1 MIVGYLFVTMAFY
14 WLISATQPSFPL
26 LFAFFLGYGFVLYFL
41 YFWIAVY
48 FVVELA
54 LWRHT
59 RNRGHLLQFL
69 GALLILAPITWNLV
83 ATSAMNIE
91 TMFSPAWIAL
101 VLLEALS
108 LGCGIAFA
116 MFGYTHRPYHANDVD
131 LYRNVV
137 VRAGERIG
145 LLTDGYSTRVFE
157 TKYEGFPAEAV
168 RARAEEYAV
177 RFQRAGFFLVHRT
190 DATGFTL
197 YPVAYTGVSGLRI
210 ATAFAHLYRLWR
222 HPDRLTWVRVEW
234 TGTAKVH
241 ISPEDYARIKRPVA
255 HHVLCAGVADAVV
268 GSLLAFV
275 RGDEAA
281 AVQGLLGPGA
291 PHRPEELRLPAPKA
305 GVAEALAVGIAI
317 LLLAAGSG
325 AALYVNFGTTAVSG
339 PSITDVH
346 WDPVHP
352 AAGQNIT
359 LYANLT
365 TSGLFSGPLESFNV
379 VVWAYYN
386 DSLYGAKNMA
396 QIQGNEYGAR
406 LGSFPEGTEIMLML
420 TTYQMFGGTN
430 AYSNSPAYV
439 IDVGTVHQSTTSGLS
454 LQSPTFRM
462 EASGDGI
469 FGVWIN
475 STTPLDT
482 ALVLF
487 SGYYTYSSGQGSG
500 SGGLGINGMNLTH
513 VGSYYTLTVPADLV
527 GPLDATSSHTV
538 IWYRFVVRDTNW
550 NTASTTVL
558 TAEVTT

>member
-14 WLISATQPSFPL
+14 WLISATQSSFL
-26 LFAFFLGYGFVLYFL
+26 LVFAFFLGYGFVVYFL

-69 GALLILAPITWNLV
+69 GALLILAPISWNLV

-91 TMFSPAWIAL
+91 TIFSPGWIAL
-101 VLLEALS
+101 VLIGILS

-116 MFGYTHRPYHANDVD
+116 MFGYTHRAYHANDVD

-157 TKYEGFPAEAV
+157 TKYEGFPADAV

-177 RFQRAGFFLVHRT
+177 RFRRAGFFLVHRT
-190 DATGFTL
+190 DASGVTL

-241 ISPEDYARIKRPVA
+241 ISPQDYARIKRPVA

-275 RGDEAA
+275 RGDETA

-305 GVAEALAVGIAI
+305 GVAEALVIGIAI

-325 AALYVNFGTTAVSG
+325 AALYVNFGTASTPG
-339 PSITDVH
+339 PSITGVH

-352 AAGQNIT
+352 AAWQNIT

-365 TSGLFSGPLESFNV
+365 LPGPFYEPLESFNV

-396 QIQGNEYGAR
+396 QIQGDQYGVR

-420 TTYQMFGGTN
+420 YATQMFGATN
-430 AYSNSPAYV
+430 EYTSSPAYV
-439 IDVGTVHQSTTSGLS
+439 IDVGTVHQNAASGPS
-454 LQSPTFRM
+454 LQNPTFRTDAYG
-462 EASGDGI
+462 EGI

-475 STTPLDT
+475 STVPLDT
-482 ALVLF
+482 TLVLF
-487 SGYYTYSSGQGSG
+487 SGSYTYSSSQGSG
-500 SGGLGINGMNLTH
+500 SGGLGPSAMNLTRS
-513 VGSYYTLTVPADLV
+513 GSYYTATVPASLL
-527 GPLDATSSHTV
+527 GPTYATSSHTV
-538 IWYRFVVRDTNW
+538 LWFRFVVRDTNW
-550 NTASTTVL
+550 NTASTSLV